1 MNLSRRGRLVLQW
14 CLVVVIGFIS
24 IGFYWG
30 MNRPSR
36 DLLLKEANTH
46 LLRGELHLAREI
58 VDALIRQDDTD
69 AKAMLL
75 AAEILIRQQ
84 RYKEAVAFLDKTVGE
99 QEVSREACF
108 VMGKLQMDQLKNLT
122 EAEKYLSTAFQKGS
136 EDFDVCE
143 RLIKIYAVV
152 GLEAELEQMLIHQ
165 IERNRFNSFHLFL
178 MAEGKFRVLSPQ
190 LMADAGTV
198 DSGDKLSRFGHARID
213 FLNGRFDVAEDSVQ
227 KLISDFPSFLPAWLL
242 LGEILLATDPE
253 RLSIWYS
260 ECPKAGQEHALYWKI
275 SGRWQAATN
284 NHQTAWRCFGESI
297 QRDGSD
303 PVALYQL
310 AQSLESTNPDVS
322 QNFRLVAKQLDHYRM
337 LVTTTSNRGDES
349 QLLQTATHAENL
361 GLIWEAYGWF
371 RVCLMQYPESRS
383 AADAVNRLGVL
394 LPSLDDKR
402 FGLDRNVVARFDY
415 SGFPLP
421 VSSERSE
428 IVPNNK
434 PESYRPTHIS
444 FQDDTHVAVPAFRYY
459 NGMPATQQGFHRMYE
474 FTGGGTAII
483 DIDSDGWPDIWFTQG
498 KSRDSDET
506 QYYDQIFRNRR
517 GEAFENVTAVTN
529 VKESG
534 FSQGVAVGDINH
546 DGFSDVYVANLGTNT
561 LHVSNG
567 DGTFTESDGVRNVAR
582 DSWSTSCALADISGD
597 GNVDVY
603 VVNYLSG
610 DDVSHRVCVD
620 ASGRSQTCRPD
631 EFEASQD
638 QFLSGTGY
646 GDFLDTTQRSGFVV
660 PEGRGL
666 GLIVADFE
674 ERSQLDIFVAN
685 DGCPNFYFTSENP
698 ASEVFTERAIVNG
711 LALNGEGRSTACM
724 GVAFGDING
733 DLLADLFVTNFENET
748 NTLYRHTE
756 YHTYFDATQAFS
768 LTDPGRSTLGFGTV
782 FADIDNDGWQD
793 LFIVNGHVNDQR
805 HAGSLFQMPPLLFR
819 NINGKSFRHVDNS
832 VLGPWFGKMHL
843 GRSVAMTDW
852 NRDGRVD
859 FVVNCLLEDAAIL
872 TNACSETPR
881 KTTLNLI
888 GSDSPRV
895 PIGSRI
901 VHKTQGVLATHHLT
915 AGDGYMAS
923 HQKSLFIGSG
933 DVEQQEG
940 QVEISWPSG
949 KSQKLSVPP
958 GSEIAVIEGRDL
970 AYVLP

>member
-1 MNLSRRGRLVLQW
+1 MEASHRSRRILLWSVPHL
-14 CLVVVIGFIS
+14 LVVIGI
-24 IGFYWG
+24 YCCWA
-30 MNRPSR
+30 MNQPSR
-36 DLLLKEANTH
+36 DLLLKRAQTQ
-46 LLRGELHLAREI
+46 LLRGEYEAARGNVEA
-58 VDALIRQDDTD
+58 VIRRDDKD
-69 AKAMLL
+69 IEAIFL
-75 AAEILIRQQ
+75 AAEVAISQQ
-84 RYKEAVAFLDKTVGE
+84 RFEEALINLEKTAANDRF
-99 QEVSREACF
+99 SRDSWLA
-108 VMGKLQMDQLKNLT
+108 MGRIHQDQLKNLT
-122 EAEKYLSTAFQKGS
+122 EAERYFMLAYQHNQQ
-136 EDFDVCE
+136 DLDVRE
-143 RLIKIYAVV
+143 RLIRIYAVT
-152 GLEAELEQMLIHQ
+152 GMIHELERMLVNLIAAD
-165 IERNRFNSFHLFL
+165 RFNNFHLFL
-178 MAEGKFRVLSPQ
+178 LSQGQSRVLSPQ
-190 LMADAGTV
+190 AMAEAGVVSAT
-198 DSGDKLSRFGHARID
+198 DRLSRFGHARID
-213 FLNGRFDVAEDSVQ
+213 FLNGRFDTAENATRR
-227 KLISDFPSFLPAWLL
+227 LISDFPGFLPAWFLY
-242 LGEILLATDPE
+242 GEILLATRPE
-253 RLSIWYS
+253 QLASWYKD
-260 ECPKAGQEHALYWKI
+260 CPEAAKEYAQYWRI
-275 SGRWQAATN
+275 CGRWQAAIN
-284 NHQTAWRCFGESI
+284 ANESAVRCLGEAL

-303 PVALYQL
+303 VAAMYQL
-310 AQSLESTNPDVS
+310 AQSLESIDAARAASFKAAAQQFDKYRQLVESTSS
-322 QNFRLVAKQLDHYRM
+322 Q
-337 LVTTTSNRGDES
+337 GEES
-349 QLLQTATHAENL
+349 QLLRTAKEAEDL

-371 RVCLMQYPESRS
+371 SLCLEQYPHSRLADES
-383 AADAVNRLGVL
+383 VNRIRIQLPLLDQRRL
-394 LPSLDDKR
+394 LPEK
-402 FGLDRNVVARFDY
+402 NVVSILDY

-421 VSSERSE
+421 VSGVRSE
-428 IVPNNK
+428 IAQSSQTD
-434 PESYRPTHIS
+434 SYRPSHIT
-444 FQDDTHVAVPAFRYY
+444 FQSDAEIEGGAFRYY
-459 NGMPATQQGFHRMYE
+459 NGMPANQQGFHRMHE

-498 KSRDSDET
+498 KSWDSDET

-517 GEAFENVTAVTN
+517 GEAFENVTAVSN
-529 VKESG
+529 VNESG
-534 FSQGVAVGDINH
+534 FSQGIAVGDINH
-546 DGFSDVYVANLGTNT
+546 DGFPDVYVANLGVNT

-582 DSWSTSCALADISGD
+582 DSWSTSCALADINGD

-674 ERSQLDIFVAN
+674 KRSQLDIFVAN
-685 DGCPNFYFTSENP
+685 DGCPNFYFTSEDP
-698 ASEVFTERAIVNG
+698 ASEVFTDRAVVKG

-748 NTLYRHTE
+748 NTLYLHTE
-756 YHTYFDATQAFS
+756 YHTYRDATQAFS

-805 HAGSLFQMPPLLFR
+805 HTGSLFQMPPLLFR
-819 NINGKSFRHVDNS
+819 NIDGKGFRHIDNS
-832 VLGPWFGKMHL
+832 VLGPWFGEMHL

-859 FVVNCLLEDAAIL
+859 FVVSSLLEDAAIL
-872 TNACSETPR
+872 TNACTQPHR
-881 KTTLNLI
+881 TTTLNLI

-901 VHKTQGVLATHHLT
+901 AFKTQGVVAKQHLS

-923 HQKSLFIGSG
+923 HQKSLFFGSG
-933 DVEQQEG
+933 DVEQEEG
-940 QVEISWPSG
+940 EIEVSWPSG
-949 KSQKLSVPP
+949 KSQKLSVPLA
-958 GSEIAVIEGRDL
+958 SEIAVIEGRDQ